1 MNERRRARVVFGTL
15 MTLMCVTRAI
25 SAQGTVTFQNHGE
38 IFGDPPG
45 VVIDRRVYAGFVG
58 NGQALTGT
66 NYAAQLWY
74 GTPGETILSPVP
86 DAIRLFRVPTTTF
99 PGTWNTA
106 PTALVVLPGV
116 DIGQTTQLQVR
127 VWDIQRFQSYYAALA
142 GGGATIASERFL
154 YTVPPPGSAPS
165 AYSMDN
171 LRAFA
176 SLSIPEPSTVALLA
190 SATVFLVAGRRMAS
204 RERRRIRPHIDG

>member
-1 MNERRRARVVFGTL
+1 MVIMNERRRTRVVFGTL
-15 MTLMCVTRAI
+15 TALMCVTRAI
-25 SAQGTVTFQNHGE
+25 SAQGTVIFQNHGE
-38 IFGDPPG
+38 IFLTEA
-45 VVIDRRVYAGFVG
+45 DRRVYAGAVG
-58 NGQALTGT
+58 ATLLVGT

-74 GTPGETILSPVP
+74 GAPGETILSPVP

-116 DIGQTTQLQVR
+116 NVGQTTQLEVR
-127 VWDIQRFQSYYAALA
+127 VWDIQKFESFGAALA
-142 GGGATIASERFL
+142 GGGEVSRSQPFNYI
-154 YTVPPPGSAPS
+154 VPQPGSVPA

-176 SLSIPEPSTVALLA
+176 SLSIPEPSTLALFA
-190 SATVFLVAGRRMAS
+190 SALVFLVVGRRLAS
-204 RERRRIRPHIDG
+204 RERQDQAAR